1 MISNI
6 DLVQVLSRDT
16 RKAGRQEGRIQT
28 NKIMEEG
35 VAGVLDLF

>member
-28 NKIMEEG
+28 KKMGEG